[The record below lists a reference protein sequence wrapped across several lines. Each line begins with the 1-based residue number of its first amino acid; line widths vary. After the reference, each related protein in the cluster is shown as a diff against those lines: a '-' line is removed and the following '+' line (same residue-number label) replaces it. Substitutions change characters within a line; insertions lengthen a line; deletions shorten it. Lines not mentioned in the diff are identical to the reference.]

1 MEDNLIT
8 LPKLIENDIKYYLG
22 IDKVYRTGGDLFD
35 GFIQTRRVKIKW
47 IYEKEQYCCED
58 ARVIA
63 SIHNKNKDNI
73 DDITGP
79 VSYFKGITTKRE
91 WLDLVET
98 TIKTDEDFKEKY
110 EYTLKLSDTHWIKF
124 INNHN
129 GYYSHNLKVTIIPET
144 GETKEW
150 SVSI

>member
-22 IDKVYRTGGDLFD
+22 IDKVYRTGGDLFE

-47 IYEKEQYCCED
+47 IYEKEQHCCEY
-58 ARVIA
+58 AEVIA
-63 SIHNKNKDNI
+63 SIHNRNDMVG
-73 DDITGP
+73 DCSGP
-79 VSYFKGITTKRE
+79 VSVFKGITTKRE

-98 TIKTDEDFKEKY
+98 TIITDQDFKEKY

-124 INNHN
+124 INDHN